1 MRKIEQF
8 KWIRADA
15 RRLLLVATAC
25 AGTASAQVPLRLDP
39 VVVTATR
46 TEARA
51 FDLPVAIDTI
61 DALLLQR
68 NQLEV
73 NLSESLS
80 RVPGIV
86 VANRWNYAQDPGV
99 GAWLWRARQVFDGCC
114 QLHGIHRF
122 RHVHLKPRAQRGLPV
137 RAVRD
142 DLGQQRVVVAAH
154 PLTHQQ
160 PGVHP
165 QTRPGGRFA

>member
-1 MRKIEQF
+1 MREVEQF

-15 RRLLLVATAC
+15 RRLRLVATAC
-25 AGTASAQVPLRLDP
+25 AGAASAQVPLRLDP

-51 FDLPVAIDTI
+51 FDLPVAIDTS

-86 VANRWNYAQDPGV
+86 VANRWNYAQ
-99 GAWLWRARQVFDGCC
+99 
-114 QLHGIHRF
+114 
-122 RHVHLKPRAQRGLPV
+122 
-137 RAVRD
+137 
-142 DLGQQRVVVAAH
+142 
-154 PLTHQQ
+154 
-160 PGVHP
+160 
-165 QTRPGGRFA
+165 